1 MNVVRKS
8 SWKDRLVGKFL
19 VGEFFPSS
27 CFYMEDRLVGD
38 FFPTKNFPTALFN

>member
-27 CFYMEDRLVGD
+27 CFYMEDRFQL
-38 FFPTKNFPTALFN
+38 KTALSN